1 MAICRN
7 IAASSQE
14 RLWRSSSRTRRALLL
29 VAFADS
35 REPGAVLPEEFL
47 QINRVEAVRDIAKPH
62 DANRRAA
69 SHSCRAPRRG
79 HTSILR
85 AALVR
90 IEHSNEHDRGDSKDS
105 TKMYGPFADAST
117 GQSYGIKQRA
127 NSTWR
132 TPSRAQ
138 YHKPATE
145 SKPENSSFSS

>member
-1 MAICRN
+1 MGPTSSKRYSLASTN
-7 IAASSQE
+7 APSSLAAS
-14 RLWRSSSRTRRALLL
+14 RKTGA
-29 VAFADS
+29 
-35 REPGAVLPEEFL
+35 EPGAAH
-47 QINRVEAVRDIAKPH
+47 INCSRSSR
-62 DANRRAA
+62 
-69 SHSCRAPRRG
+69 
-79 HTSILR
+79 
-85 AALVR
+85 R

-145 SKPENSSFSS
+145 SKPENSLFSS